1 MILKDIA
8 DFHHFTHTRPCPTG
22 YRKWAG
28 PTVFLSL
35 ALMLTCIHAGEVE
48 RTVAVLNFANTHTG
62 AEKDQQRWLSKGM
75 ADLLISDLTLSKQLR
90 VVTREDMQVL
100 MQEAELIDKT
110 IGQNRLPDDSAAK
123 LKQYLTVDQ
132 LIFGTY
138 TVNDKK
144 VILRTQVIEQKSGK
158 VLAEFSKEGELQN
171 VLELEKALAN
181 SMLSYFEVGEP
192 QPTPRV
198 LPRWTDSVSA
208 AQHLYEGIDRF
219 DHGEFTLA
227 WHAFLLALRA
237 DPDYADARYW
247 LARMFY
253 YRQEYDHAAI
263 EYKTF
268 VYNFPEH
275 GRIGDAIMEF
285 VHSHEYSSND
295 PDQLLKLYR
304 SLQALDWKDVRVHN
318 QISYVSTSPLSDW
331 IIKREQQALLYQRK
345 FHEAFTLLNREMDA
359 ADKKQASDTDRH
371 SQGARLDP
379 GEWRS
384 ESTRLMAGL
393 AEINTDLFNVRLT
406 SAYLPYVD
414 LEIPLDKPSLS
425 EDLRGVGLKG
435 AIYKWGTNYRIL
447 APTGH
452 CIRAV
457 TAKIKRTNDSE
468 QKTVCRLQIRRY
480 RYVDIN
486 CCWTS
491 DKGAVN
497 TNYVFKIDMPPG
509 CTWFYLR
516 PEYDGSSGTF
526 ISANRPTVN
535 ASFDGWSLDAE
546 LVPLSTNIGRIDLNV
561 LNSINHRSLVDGV
574 YARCF
579 NGVIANLNPGPH
591 TLRVENM
598 FGNVAGVEPLITNVN
613 VQAGETLRLDLALK
627 LSEKVRAAGWQNPVC
642 IASDYPLFKLRPQ
655 RSSNWRSGRPSV
667 CIDRRNGRKIV
678 VWSHL
683 DDIWLAT
690 SEDGEIW
697 SSPVNL
703 SPPVNSAHVELQPRL
718 IHDEQGRYCL
728 LFLSDRGVQRSL
740 ASYACWSKDLRQW
753 SRPVMISPETLDDQ
767 DFIQTADGQY
777 VFIGTRV
784 DRSKPLADSITARL
798 SRDLIN
804 WSDAV
809 ELPGLGSP
817 EALCLRQ
824 DRRHSFHM
832 VVVKNEIMHLIS
844 DNLRDW
850 TLQHVIPRPTRH
862 GGAVSI
868 AATDDC
874 IIVATGTKD
883 EMYSGAEVL
892 NLTWL
897 PLRADSARWRAIT
910 PPPGV
915 VDGLCDMIFDPKSN
929 QIMLVWQVTS
939 MGLNSVLPAG
949 PVFCMKANPDVW
961 RPLKKEGGRE

>member
-1 MILKDIA
+1 MLIDWLY
-8 DFHHFTHTRPCPTG
+8 RSEP
-22 YRKWAG
+22 YRKRCRKCVNPAF
-28 PTVFLSL
+28 FLSL
-35 ALMLTCIHAGEVE
+35 ALLLASIPAGGAE

-110 IGQNRLPDDSAAK
+110 IGPNGLPDDSAAK

-144 VILRTQVIEQKSGK
+144 VILRTQLIEQKSGK
-158 VLAEFSKEGELQN
+158 VIAEFSQEGEFQN

-181 SMLSYFEVGEP
+181 KMMSYFEVGEP

-237 DPDYADARYW
+237 DPNYADARYW

-268 VYNFPEH
+268 VYNFPKH

-295 PDQLLKLYR
+295 PDQLLELYQ

-318 QISYVSTSPLSDW
+318 QTSYVSTSPLADW
-331 IIKREQQALLYQRK
+331 VLKREQQVLLFQGK
-345 FHEAFTLLNREMDA
+345 FTEAFDLLNREFDEA
-359 ADKKQASDTDRH
+359 EKKQASHIDWRKKD
-371 SQGARLDP
+371 ARRMDP
-379 GEWRS
+379 GDWRT
-384 ESTRLMAGL
+384 ESARLMAGL
-393 AEINTDLFNVRLT
+393 AELDADLFNIRLT

-414 LEIPLDKPSLS
+414 LELLLDKPSLS
-425 EDLRGVGLKG
+425 EDLRGSGLKG
-435 AIYKWGTNYRIL
+435 AIYEWGTNYRIL
-447 APTGH
+447 APTGY

-457 TAKIKRTNDSE
+457 TARIKRTNDPN
-468 QKTVCRLQIRRY
+468 KAACCRLQIRRY
-480 RYVDIN
+480 RYVDIH
-486 CCWTS
+486 CCWTE
-491 DKGAVN
+491 DKNPAN

-516 PEYDGSSGTF
+516 PEFMG
-526 ISANRPTVN
+526 ALN
-535 ASFDGWSLDAE
+535 ASFDGWAIDAE
-546 LVPLSTNIGRIDLNV
+546 LIPLAANIGRLDV
-561 LNSINHRSLVDGV
+561 HVRNSINHRSLVDGA

-598 FGNVAGVEPLITNVN
+598 FGNVEGVEPLITNVN
-613 VQAGETLRLDLALK
+613 VRAGETRRLDLVMK
-627 LSEKVRAAGWQNPVC
+627 LSEKALAAGWQNPVC

-655 RSSNWRSGRPSV
+655 RPSNWRNGRPSA
-667 CIDRRNGRKIV
+667 CIDRRSGRKIV

-683 DDIWLAT
+683 DDLWLAT
-690 SEDGEIW
+690 SEDGETW
-697 SSPVNL
+697 SEPVNL

-777 VFIGTRV
+777 VFIGSRV
-784 DRSKPLADSITARL
+784 DRNKPLADSISARM

-804 WSDAV
+804 WSDAT

-824 DRRHSFHM
+824 DRKGFFHM
-832 VVVKNEIMHLIS
+832 VVVKNEIMHLTS

-850 TLQHVIPRPTRH
+850 TLQHVIPRPPTRY
-862 GGAVSI
+862 GGAVGI
-868 AATDDC
+868 AATDDG
-874 IIVATGTKD
+874 IIVVIGSKD
-883 EMYSGAEVL
+883 EQYGASEVIYL
-892 NLTWL
+892 VWL
-897 PLRADSARWRAIT
+897 PLRVDDTHWRALT
-910 PPPGV
+910 PPRGV
-915 VDGLCDMIFDPKSN
+915 VDGLCDIIFDPKSN
-929 QIMLVWQVTS
+929 QIMLIWQVTS
-939 MGLNSVLPAG
+939 MGLNTVLPAG
-949 PVFCMKANPDVW
+949 PVYGMKANPDVW